1 MAGPVSS
8 HPTAGGS
15 TTDESTIDDV
25 VAPES
30 SRVVTPAEQV
40 EQRLQVTSPRMWLA
54 LAGFVVLIVA
64 GLVWGI
70 LGRAADQVT
79 GVGVMLPSAGLYDLS
94 SPNPGVVRGITVR
107 NGDPVTA
114 GKTVLTM
121 FRADGG
127 VQDVTSAIDGTI
139 LAVLV
144 KLGSYVPAGSP
155 VATIEP
161 AGSDQQVVIFVG
173 ASDGKQVRPGMT
185 AFISPSTTP
194 ASQYGT
200 MRGTVTEVSGLTVS
214 AEELGVTLGTNSP
227 LIPVLLD
234 RGPALEVSVQLER
247 ADTPS
252 GFAWTASNGPE
263 FPITSGTLA
272 DGSVVIKQSSPVQ
285 QILGRG

>member
-1 MAGPVSS
+1 MAGPVAS

-15 TTDESTIDDV
+15 TTDESMIDDV
-25 VAPES
+25 VAPGKG
-30 SRVVTPAEQV
+30 RAVTPAEQV

-54 LAGFVVLIVA
+54 LVGFVVLIVA

-94 SPNPGVVRGITVR
+94 SPNAGVVRGITVR

-173 ASDGKQVRPGMT
+173 AADGKQIRPGMT
-185 AFISPSTTP
+185 AFVSPSTTP
-194 ASQYGT
+194 SSQYGT
-200 MRGTVTEVSGLTVS
+200 MRGTVTEISGLTVS

-234 RGPALEVSVQLER
+234 RGPALEVAVQLER

-252 GFAWTASNGPE
+252 GFAWTASNGPD